1 MTWAGRH
8 ETAVTHCPLGGQWA
22 GWDRG
27 GVSAV
32 ELSELHFIVS
42 YNGSYPVVMVTADT
56 LRATT
61 REKVRRVIFAF
72 YRNLL
77 EKPCPSTTDHFGV
90 QMVTYKVLLVSRRS
104 HDCHMIPAESHT
116 PCSLCLFMSHCVEKW
131 RAMRSYVCHMTM
143 LLSHDCHMT
152 MLLRC

>member
-1 MTWAGRH
+1 MGRVFIDGGGGRGGPLYTRAGRH
-8 ETAVTHCPLGGQWA
+8 ESAVTQCPLLNS
-22 GWDRG
+22 
-27 GVSAV
+27 VN
-32 ELSELHFIVS
+32 FIVS

-116 PCSLCLFMSHCVEKW
+116 LFIMLLHLTLCREVESNVVLCQ
-131 RAMRSYVCHMTM
+131 MTMCCHMTV
-143 LLSHDCHMT
+143 T
-152 MLLRC
+152 